1 MKVKCIESIT
11 YHWGQEFISGKFYYI
26 KDEFEKNVEI
36 IIDSQYWDD
45 SRVIASSGRV
55 IQQFGKG
62 LSDQEIESLIPGY
75 IRALS
80 NYKSKKWIKKITLPF
95 VSISGELTKS
105 NSFCFMSD
113 VEISKRFD
121 IPLIKNKVSFST
133 TTYRFDDYFKTI
145 QELRSEKLG
154 SLEII

>member
-11 YHWGQEFISGKFYYI
+11 YHWGQEFISGKFYDI
-26 KDEFEKNVEI
+26 KGEFEKDVEI

-55 IQQFGKG
+55 IRKG

-80 NYKSKKWIKKITLPF
+80 NLKSKKWIKKITLPF
-95 VSISGELTKS
+95 VEINSEL
-105 NSFCFMSD
+105 NRIYSFCYMND

>member
-11 YHWGQEFISGKFYYI
+11 YHWGQEFISGKFYDI
-26 KDEFEKNVEI
+26 KGESEKDVEI

-45 SRVIASSGRV
+45 SRVIASC
-55 IQQFGKG
+55 

-80 NYKSKKWIKKITLPF
+80 NLKSKKWIKKITLPF
-95 VSISGELTKS
+95 VEINGEL
-105 NSFCFMSD
+105 NRIYSFCFMND
-113 VEISKRFD
+113 IEISKRFD